1 MIMVTSRLIIFLDI
15 NERFILMK
23 IQLFATFVFAL
34 LSMNSFALHSNGT
47 VYADV
52 NGLVCDFCARAI
64 GKVFKKEKAVESID
78 VNLDDKVITIHF
90 SEGQVLED
98 EKIIKLIND
107 SGYDVVRLRYGGE

>member
-1 MIMVTSRLIIFLDI
+1 
-15 NERFILMK
+15 MK

-34 LSMNSFALHSNGT
+34 LSTNTFALHPNGT

-52 NGLVCDFCARAI
+52 NGLVCDFCARTI

-78 VNLDDKVITIHF
+78 VNLDDKIVTIHF
-90 SEGQVLED
+90 NQGQKLED

-107 SGYDVVRLRYGGE
+107 SGYDVVGLRYGGE